1 MMLRFILTGCLWT
14 LSIYLIADNDKV
26 DAAIVAMWGV
36 INLWHTIEE
45 NRRTER

>member
-1 MMLRFILTGCLWT
+1 M
-14 LSIYLIADNDKV
+14 
-26 DAAIVAMWGV
+26 AAIVAMWGA